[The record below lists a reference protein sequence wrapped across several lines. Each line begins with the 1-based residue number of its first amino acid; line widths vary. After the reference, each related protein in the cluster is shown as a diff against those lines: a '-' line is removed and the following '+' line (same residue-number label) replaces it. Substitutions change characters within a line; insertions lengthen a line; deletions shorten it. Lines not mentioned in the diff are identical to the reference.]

1 MSVKQFLKT
10 VGPLFVAVVLV
21 MLVCNSLIYAVAVE
35 MTNRELQA
43 AEAKSMAA
51 ALEVRQ

>member
-10 VGPLFVAVVLV
+10 VGPLFVAAVLV
-21 MLVCNSLIYAVAVE
+21 ILICNSLIYAVAVE

-43 AEAKSMAA
+43 MAAKSMAA
-51 ALEVRQ
+51 NLGVLP